1 MAPHPDDEVI
11 QVITPR
17 PDLPMT
23 PEVPEVPKG
32 HKRCPVC
39 KTDKSTTSTGKLDGE
54 IPDTYNQL
62 GPCPAPNPALTPH
75 RDFKHFMPPV
85 DPEHGN
91 FSLFIAGSIE
101 MGAAVQWQQRL
112 ADRLADLPITI
123 TNPRRGAWDPA
134 VNAKRE
140 DPEFFNQVQWELDA
154 LTQADVICYF
164 FDCATVSPI
173 TLMELGIWSHSNK
186 IIVCCDQRYWRQ
198 GNVEI
203 VCERY
208 NIPYVTSFNHLV
220 PALRVMM
227 EKKGLKLDSK
237 GDFIGEKKKKKEESE
252 VQPKVDRWW
261 LQFQDTEEEKWAKLT
276 KREQARKLEERAAA
290 AEKKKLEEAEQAG
303 EAEEAEEAEE
313 VEEAKKT
320 GA

>member
-1 MAPHPDDEVI
+1 
-11 QVITPR
+11 
-17 PDLPMT
+17 
-23 PEVPEVPKG
+23 
-32 HKRCPVC
+32 
-39 KTDKSTTSTGKLDGE
+39 
-54 IPDTYNQL
+54 
-62 GPCPAPNPALTPH
+62 
-75 RDFKHFMPPV
+75 
-85 DPEHGN
+85 
-91 FSLFIAGSIE
+91 
-101 MGAAVQWQQRL
+101 
-112 ADRLADLPITI
+112 
-123 TNPRRGAWDPA
+123 
-134 VNAKRE
+134 
-140 DPEFFNQVQWELDA
+140 
-154 LTQADVICYF
+154 
-164 FDCATVSPI
+164 
-173 TLMELGIWSHSNK
+173 
-186 IIVCCDQRYWRQ
+186 
-198 GNVEI
+198 VEI